1 MPTSAHRT
9 IRIILTV
16 IVLAAAVTIAYSRTI
31 FVMCIL
37 FPMFTL
43 TLASMIV
50 ILFSVRP
57 RRDDAIFVIGLTILH
72 GVVAFMLFYLPYHAI
87 LWPAFAGLSSFWVLC
102 VRAIWSRDSD
112 HKVLAF
118 AAFSAIL
125 LLTVEAGAG
134 AVLTWTERLHPKT
147 LDLFLFSF
155 DGSLGT
161 QISFQM
167 GMAFARWP
175 LFRNVAVFF
184 YQGLPIAIALICAQ
198 LIAARTGKV
207 LSAVTALVLT
217 GPIGVLFYNLLP
229 ALGPR
234 LIPQLQFPFHA
245 MSRAQT
251 MNLALV
257 EVAAH
262 GPRNAIPSLH
272 MA

>member
-72 GVVAFMLFYLPYHAI
+72 GVVAFMLFHLPYHAI

-125 LLTVEAGAG
+125 LLTVEAG
-134 AVLTWTERLHPKT
+134 P
-147 LDLFLFSF
+147 
-155 DGSLGT
+155 
-161 QISFQM
+161 
-167 GMAFARWP
+167 
-175 LFRNVAVFF
+175 
-184 YQGLPIAIALICAQ
+184 
-198 LIAARTGKV
+198 
-207 LSAVTALVLT
+207 
-217 GPIGVLFYNLLP
+217 
-229 ALGPR
+229 
-234 LIPQLQFPFHA
+234 
-245 MSRAQT
+245 
-251 MNLALV
+251 
-257 EVAAH
+257 
-262 GPRNAIPSLH
+262 
-272 MA
+272 